1 LGGREKETDPDRMA
15 GRQKEKRE
23 RERVRERE
31 QRYNQT
37 CDQPYKHAHI
47 DADFGVKTLG
57 LTIPHN
63 SSTN

>member
-23 RERVRERE
+23 RVRERE
-31 QRYNQT
+31 QRYKQT

-47 DADFGVKTLG
+47 DADVGVKTLG
-57 LTIPHN
+57 LSIPHN